1 MISNLN
7 AEPAEIELQVKGRSL
22 FIEGGLLEGVRHDD
36 DFYTE
41 ELLADVQRALVELPI
56 DAPSIPPPQGWM
68 RSRLGRATSAAVG
81 ITWTKDGK
89 YKVTLTGDEFTS
101 LKAAMAAARRSS
113 DVVRRRQDDEAAKD
127 MLEQRLAALVAE
139 EDQAAAAVAAEAL
152 PASEESPVPEA
163 SPAMDTSPE
172 GAEPA
177 VATGLPGPAMPV
189 PPVPAFARVP
199 EATGPI
205 SAPKGKSAVQIA
217 LDLNEDI
224 SQKLEAGGVPGLQIL
239 ATNDFE
245 PAPLFLANLNRLV
258 PAEKRLYDLGKRL
271 WREAEAQTKDL
282 GSWRQ
287 WHALRLFNKKA
298 GDFKRELLRYTYRDQ
313 KLSSS
318 QLALVAQHMEFTST
332 LRVELT
338 IFWSLLLVPRP
349 IAILVE
355 SQPGFWTSRKE
366 EAFRYYYNKA
376 RNKADF
382 LFVDAQLDKKRYFQR
397 PNDPRFIRDRMDDSG
412 DESS

>member
-36 DFYTE
+36 GFYTE
-41 ELLADVQRALVELPI
+41 ELLADVRRALVDLPI

-89 YKVTLTGDEFTS
+89 YKVKMTGDEFTS
-101 LKAAMAAARRSS
+101 LKAAMAAARGSS
-113 DVVRRRQDDEAAKD
+113 DVVRRRQDNEAAKD
-127 MLEQRLAALVAE
+127 RLEQRLAALVAE

-152 PASEESPVPEA
+152 PASGASPVSEA
-163 SPAMDTSPE
+163 SPEMDTSPVD
-172 GAEPA
+172 AAPA

-189 PPVPAFARVP
+189 PAFARVP
-199 EATGPI
+199 NATGPI
-205 SAPKGKSAVQIA
+205 SAPTGKSAVRIA
-217 LDLNEDI
+217 LDLNDDI
-224 SQKLEAGGVPGLQIL
+224 SQKLETGGVPGLKLL

-245 PAPLFLANLNRLV
+245 PAPLFLANLNLLV
-258 PAEKRLYDLGKRL
+258 PAEKHLYDWGERL
-271 WREAEAQTKDL
+271 WREAEAETKDL

-287 WHALRLFNKKA
+287 WYALRALNKKA
-298 GDFKRELLRYTYRDQ
+298 DDFKRELLRYTYRDQ
-313 KLSSS
+313 NLSSP
-318 QLALVAQHMEFTST
+318 QLALVAQYMEFTST

-338 IFWSLLLVPRP
+338 ISWSLLLVPRP

-382 LFVDAQLDKKRYFQR
+382 LFVDAQLDEKRYFQR
-397 PNDPRFIRDRMDDSG
+397 PNDPRFIRDRMDDSD

>member
-1 MISNLN
+1 MIANLN
-7 AEPAEIELQVKGRSL
+7 AEPAEIERQVKGRLL
-22 FIEGGLLEGVRHDD
+22 FVEGGLLEGVPHDA
-36 DFYTE
+36 DFYTA
-41 ELLADVQRALVELPI
+41 ELLADVQRALVDLPI
-56 DAPSIPPPQGWM
+56 DAPSIPAPRGWM
-68 RSRLGRATSAAVG
+68 SSRLGRATSAAVG

-163 SPAMDTSPE
+163 SPVMETSPMD
-172 GAEPA
+172 AEPA

-189 PPVPAFARVP
+189 PAFARVP

-205 SAPKGKSAVQIA
+205 TAPTGRSAVQIA
-217 LDLNEDI
+217 LDLNDDI
-224 SQKLEAGGVPGLQIL
+224 SQKLEAGGVPRLTLL
-239 ATNDFE
+239 ATNDSE
-245 PAPLFLANLNRLV
+245 PAPLFLANLNRTV
-258 PAEKRLYDLGKRL
+258 PEEKRLYDLGKGL
-271 WREAEAQTKDL
+271 WREAEAETIDL

-287 WHALRLFNKKA
+287 WYALRALNKKA

-313 KLSSS
+313 NLSSP

-382 LFVDAQLDKKRYFQR
+382 LFVDAQLDEKRYFQR
-397 PNDPRFIRDRMDDSG
+397 PNDPRFIRDRMDDSD

>member
-1 MISNLN
+1 M
-7 AEPAEIELQVKGRSL
+7 P
-22 FIEGGLLEGVRHDD
+22 F
-36 DFYTE
+36 
-41 ELLADVQRALVELPI
+41 
-56 DAPSIPPPQGWM
+56 DAPSIPPPHGWM
-68 RSRLGRATSAAVG
+68 WSRLGRATSAEVG
-81 ITWTKDGK
+81 IKWTTDGK
-89 YKVTLTGDEFTS
+89 YEVLKTGDKFTS
-101 LKAAMAAARRSS
+101 LKAARAAARRSS

-127 MLEQRLAALVAE
+127 RLEQLLADLVAA
-139 EDQAAAAVAAEAL
+139 EDRAAAAVAAKAL

-172 GAEPA
+172 GAAPA
-177 VATGLPGPAMPV
+177 VATGLPGPAM
-189 PPVPAFARVP
+189 PVPAFARVP

-205 SAPKGKSAVQIA
+205 SAPKGKTAVRIA
-217 LDLNEDI
+217 LDLNDDI
-224 SQKLEAGGVPGLQIL
+224 SQKLEAGGVPRLTLL
-239 ATNDFE
+239 ATNDSE
-245 PAPLFLANLNRLV
+245 PAPLFLANLNRSV
-258 PAEKRLYDLGKRL
+258 PEEKRLYDLGKGL
-271 WREAEAQTKDL
+271 WREAEAETRDL

-287 WHALRLFNKKA
+287 WYALRVFNKKA
-298 GDFKRELLRYTYRDQ
+298 DDFKLELLRYTYRDQ
-313 KLSSS
+313 NLSSP